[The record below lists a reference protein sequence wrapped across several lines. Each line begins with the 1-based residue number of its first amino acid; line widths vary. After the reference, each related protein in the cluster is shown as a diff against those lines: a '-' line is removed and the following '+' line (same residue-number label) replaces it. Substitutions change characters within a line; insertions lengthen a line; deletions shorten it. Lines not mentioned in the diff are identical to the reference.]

1 MAKRTYTDQDMA
13 NVYCAL
19 QVNDSNVARSARDT
33 GVPESTVRD
42 WRATWE
48 RDGGAPDHIIEL
60 AAVSAANVVID
71 LTRVRD
77 KAIAELERMIDSGE
91 VKPAQLVATIGM
103 SEDKIRLAKGL
114 ATSRS
119 ESVRVE
125 IDPKEIRDQLASYIR
140 DAAALADQRDKDINE
155 GEGAEIIQ
163 LRQELPT
170 GT

>member
-1 MAKRTYTDQDMA
+1 MAKRTYTDRDMA
-13 NVYCAL
+13 NVYVAL
-19 QVNDSNVARSARDT
+19 RVNNDNVARSARDT

-48 RDGGAPDHIIEL
+48 RDGGAPQHIIEL
-60 AAVSAANVVID
+60 AAGAATDFVID
-71 LTRVRD
+71 ATRLRD
-77 KAIAELERMIDSGE
+77 KALAELERLIDSGE
-91 VKPAQLVATIGM
+91 VKPAQLIAAIAVT
-103 SEDKIRLAKGL
+103 EDKIRLAKGL

-163 LRQELPT
+163 LRPELQT